1 MITILG
7 LGLTKDDLTQRA
19 VRLLRDAKGS
29 LLLRT
34 AQCGAAEYCAENGI
48 AFSAMDDLYD
58 LAEDFDE
65 INEKIVNRVLTE
77 AKKGDVLFGVLDVRD
92 AACGLLLERFP
103 ECSVIAG
110 VPVDGVLSAYARG
123 CCQRLAASD
132 WEAFQ
137 PESSEGAL
145 IREIDS
151 RTLAG
156 EIKLRL
162 MERYPDEAE
171 IFVLTEDGI
180 SRVPL
185 CDLDRLG
192 AYSHRVC
199 AYVPPEADLTKLER
213 FGFRE
218 LNRVAGILRSPNGC
232 PWDREQTHTTLRNDM
247 VEEAY
252 EAVDAIDRGDMDALY
267 DELGDVLMQVVM
279 HSEIAHQH
287 GEFTVDDVTSAI
299 CRKLIDRHE
308 HVFGTVQAQTAE
320 EVLLLWDKVKRKQR
334 KQTLSESMWD
344 IAKSMP
350 SLMRAKKVLKK
361 GTKATVPD
369 GEDTEDAAIAALKD
383 GLTAFALE
391 RNDKTLSHLLL
402 MAANVVRVMRAD
414 GELLLNAACDEY
426 IRRFEEM
433 ET

>member
-1 MITILG
+1 MIAILG

-19 VRLLRDAKGS
+19 MRLLHDSKGS

-58 LAEDFDE
+58 LVEDFDE
-65 INEKIVNRVLTE
+65 INEKIVKRVLAE
-77 AKKGDVLFGVLDVRD
+77 AEKGDVLFGVLDVRD
-92 AACGLLLERFP
+92 AVCGLLLERYP

-110 VPVDGVLSAYARG
+110 VPADGALSAYARG
-123 CCQRLAASD
+123 CCQMLSASD
-132 WEAFQ
+132 WEAYQ

-151 RTLAG
+151 RALAG

-162 MERYPDEAE
+162 MERYPEEAE
-171 IFVLTEDGI
+171 IFVLTEGGI

-192 AYSHRVC
+192 AYSHKVC
-199 AYVPPEADLTKLER
+199 AYVPPERDLTKLER

-218 LNRVAGILRSPNGC
+218 LNRIAGILRSPNGC
-232 PWDREQTHTTLRNDM
+232 PWDREQTHSTLRNDM

-252 EAVDAIDRGDMDALY
+252 EAVDAIDRNDMDALY
-267 DELGDVLMQVVM
+267 DELGDVLMQVAM
-279 HSEIAHQH
+279 HSEIARQH

-308 HVFGTVQAQTAE
+308 HVFGAAHAETAD
-320 EVLLLWDKVKRKQR
+320 EVLMLWDNVKRKQR

-344 IAKSMP
+344 VAKSMP

-361 GTKATVPD
+361 GVQATVPE
-369 GEDTEDAAIAALKD
+369 GEDTEDAAISALKD
-383 GLTAFALE
+383 AISAFTLE
-391 RNDKTLSHLLL
+391 RNDKTLAHLLF
-402 MAANVVRVMRAD
+402 MAANVVRVMCAD

-426 IRRFEEM
+426 IRRFEE
-433 ET
+433 